1 MGVSFRA
8 SGHLSDLLQE
18 FKSHY
23 LAQLTDEDLRKRVTL
38 SIGEITEDSV
48 EDAQWLK
55 EKLVEVIENE

>member
-8 SGHLSDLLQE
+8 SGHLSDLLQQ
-18 FKSHY
+18 FKSQY
-23 LAQLTDEDLRKRVTL
+23 LVQLTPEDLKKRVTL
-38 SIGEITEDSV
+38 SVCEAAEEAP

>member
-18 FKSHY
+18 FKNRY
-23 LAQLTDEDLRKRVTL
+23 LAQLSDEDLKKRVTL
-38 SIGEITEDSV
+38 SIGEITDDSE

>member
-8 SGHLSDLLQE
+8 SGLLSDLLRE
-18 FKSHY
+18 FKNRY
-23 LAQLTDEDLRKRVTL
+23 LVQLTEEDLNKRVTL
-38 SIGEITEDSV
+38 SVQEFTEDSE

>member
-8 SGHLSDLLQE
+8 TGLLSDLLRE
-18 FKSHY
+18 FKNRY
-23 LAQLTDEDLRKRVTL
+23 LVQLTEEDLSKRVTL
-38 SIGEITEDSV
+38 SVQECTEDSE

>member
-8 SGHLSDLLQE
+8 SGLLSDLLRE
-18 FKSHY
+18 FKNRY
-23 LAQLTDEDLRKRVTL
+23 LVQLTEEDLSKRVTL
-38 SIGEITEDSV
+38 SVQEFTEDSE